1 MMIPR
6 PNELSLGAV
15 IILLMLFILVSA
27 DWLFLEYASSIRQ
40 EMFIYMF
47 LFIIPIAVWRIGLP
61 SLKQRV
67 SSLSWFA
74 VGALVTIVVFMMLD
88 QLKILPGAAMASF
101 ETITAAT
108 GGTVLAT
115 AGVII
120 VGIKAYVEESVFRN
134 FIPNFML
141 MANKFKY
148 VIANLLFGLF
158 HISVSMLRV
167 AAGVITYA
175 DLPLIIGMLV
185 MLGFV
190 WTYAYKTGGIMLA
203 TGSHFGFN
211 IVALG
216 LPFQ

>member
-1 MMIPR
+1 
-6 PNELSLGAV
+6 
-15 IILLMLFILVSA
+15 
-27 DWLFLEYASSIRQ
+27 
-40 EMFIYMF
+40 
-47 LFIIPIAVWRIGLP
+47 
-61 SLKQRV
+61 
-67 SSLSWFA
+67 
-74 VGALVTIVVFMMLD
+74 
-88 QLKILPGAAMASF
+88 MASF